1 MDLSNMTPESLILS
15 VSKDVE
21 ALTKTVHDSAMLF
34 RENQA
39 MLNQVLRDMQEHKSL
54 DAKIHAD
61 FTTMQTH
68 VFGTPQDAGLVT
80 KVHDLNGKVGSMWK
94 LLWAIIT
101 AAVTGGGALAYFK

>member
-1 MDLSNMTPESLILS
+1 MAETNPELLILS

-21 ALTKTVHDSAMLF
+21 ALTKSMQDCTLLF

-61 FTTMQTH
+61 FITMQTH

-80 KVHDLNGKVGSMWK
+80 KVHDLNGKVGSLWK

-101 AAVTGGGALAYFK
+101 SAVAGGGALAYFK

>member
-1 MDLSNMTPESLILS
+1 MSEQNTQLETQILS

-21 ALTKTVHDSAMLF
+21 ALTNVVRDNAMLF

-54 DAKIHAD
+54 DNKIHND
-61 FTTMQTH
+61 FTIMQTH
-68 VFGTPQDAGLVT
+68 IFGTPQDAGLLT
-80 KVHDLNGKVGSMWK
+80 KVHDLNGKMGSIWK